1 MGRSACS
8 APMKRLSDSQRKSR
22 RDSADSATRTAY
34 FLSALAI
41 RFVLIFLTGQIAFH
55 AAPAIAESPTG
66 WNGTA
71 AFGPVVFPKYVGGT
85 GTQVWPI
92 PILSINYEE
101 TFYVEI
107 ERVGVYVLASDDKK
121 IGLGLAIEPRFGYSA
136 KDGLR
141 LQGMAKRRDSIEGG
155 PTFDWDFDVIAF
167 SVAYFADLSRS
178 SRGSST
184 RVSIYKP
191 LLKDD
196 RWDVGAL
203 LAIDAMN
210 SKIANYYFGVRPS
223 EANTLHHD
231 YQLGGLTT
239 TSIGLSGTY
248 KLNKHH
254 ALAFGAIATRL
265 PATATASP
273 IVETRHATTWYLGYG
288 WNL

>member
-1 MGRSACS
+1 MCAN
-8 APMKRLSDSQRKSR
+8 QRESR
-22 RDSADSATRTAY
+22 WGSADRATRAAY
-34 FLSALAI
+34 FLSAFAI
-41 RFVLIFLTGQIAFH
+41 RIALIFLTGQIAWH

-66 WNGTA
+66 WNGIA

-92 PILSINYEE
+92 PILSVNYEE

-121 IGLGLAIEPRFGYSA
+121 IGFGLAIEPRFGYSA
-136 KDGLR
+136 KDGPR

-155 PTFDWDFDVIAF
+155 PRFDWDFDVIAF

-178 SRGSST
+178 SRGSSM

-196 RWDVGAL
+196 HWDVGAL
-203 LAIDAMN
+203 LAVDAMN
-210 SKIANYYFGVRPS
+210 SKVANYYFGVRPS
-223 EANTLHHD
+223 EANILRQD
-231 YQLGGLTT
+231 YQPGGLTNIA
-239 TSIGLSGTY
+239 IGLSGTY
-248 KLNKHH
+248 KLNKQH

-265 PATATASP
+265 PATAAASP